1 MENNNG
7 FGKVIGALLLGAF
20 TGAAL
25 GILFA
30 PDKGSKTRSKIAG
43 GAKDM
48 AEEFKQN
55 LKDQAAAL
63 RQKAEDLEKMAVEKA
78 EDVLDNIK
86 QKVEDSHQSK
96 K

>member
-7 FGKVIGALLLGAF
+7 VGKVIGALLLGAL

-86 QKVEDSHQSK
+86 QKVEDSHHSK

>member
-1 MENNNG
+1 MENNG
-7 FGKVIGALLLGAF
+7 IGKVIGAVLIGAL

-30 PDKGSKTRSKIAG
+30 PDKGSKTRGKILG

-48 AEEFKQN
+48 AEEFKQKM
-55 LKDQAAAL
+55 KDEAAAL
-63 RQKAEDLEKMAVEKA
+63 RQKAEDLEKMAMEKA

-86 QKVEDSHQSK
+86 QKADEAHHSK